1 MRRALIGLLLASLLA
16 PAGASA
22 QTSFEYAGPGASLPR
37 GAALTFKVRAS
48 VNAKIRISGSPATNA
63 RGLLMGAKG
72 TWVDERPSVDAD
84 GVLTWKAP
92 KGFLAR
98 KRPGTY
104 WWQAYAG
111 DDIGPVRTLS
121 VTLPAAD
128 RGRGPLFPRYGKRGH
143 GSFYLSSAKWPKTL
157 DGLRFQAVVKTAAKR
172 WGLKALT
179 WTSLAAG
186 KRDGFSVVGF
196 SNKLPA
202 GALGLETDYRKH
214 GKVVERDIQLRA
226 DADWN
231 AGPGYPTL
239 DQVDLQSVLVHELGH
254 MAGVKKH
261 QKRCTNSPM
270 VEALGAGEWWRGP
283 SDYFFGDC

>member
-1 MRRALIGLLLASLLA
+1 MRPALIGALLASLLA
-16 PAGASA
+16 PTAAGA
-22 QTSFEYAGPGASLPR
+22 FEYVGPSASLPR
-37 GAALTFKVRAS
+37 GAALTFKVRTS
-48 VNAKIRISGSPATNA
+48 GNAKIRVSGSPATDA
-63 RGLLMGAKG
+63 KGLLTGAKG
-72 TWVDERPSVDAD
+72 TWVDERPSVNAD

-98 KRPGTY
+98 HRPGTY
-104 WWQAYAG
+104 WWQAYSG
-111 DDIGPVRTLS
+111 NEIGPVRTLT
-121 VTLPAAD
+121 VTLPAVD
-128 RGRGPLFPRYGKRGH
+128 RGRGALYPRYGKRGH
-143 GSFYLSSAKWPKTL
+143 GSFYLSSANWPKTL
-157 DGLRFQAVVKTAAKR
+157 DGLRFRALAKTAAKR

-202 GALGLETDYRKH
+202 GTLGLETDYRKR
-214 GKVVERDIQLRA
+214 GKVVERDLLLRA

-231 AGPGYPTL
+231 AGAGYPNL
-239 DQVDLQSVLVHELGH
+239 DQVDLESVLIHELGH

-261 QKRCTNSPM
+261 QPRCTNSPM
-270 VEALGAGEWWRGP
+270 VKALGTGEWWRGP